1 MTNKEIVARLAEL
14 GEKASVKERKAVLE
28 EKLAKAEAKATM
40 NTQDQETKEEETMKE
55 QETRVQEQNTQEV
68 TSTKSVNKREAQAAE
83 RDAHIDLVVDT
94 IDKALKGNAEADVY
108 PNLGDW
114 IKIKLGGKTVL
125 EARFG
130 KKDLRVQAAEDVAKE
145 AGVTYK
151 LVMSFSKPAT
161 IFLQYDAGGMDQ
173 LEALIGAA
181 DTVAAEKQ
189 AEKAAKEEEK
199 RLAKEAAKAE
209 EKARKAEEKEAA
221 KKAKAEAKKT
231 EEPKA
236 E

>member
-1 MTNKEIVARLAEL
+1 MTSKEIVARLAEL
-14 GEKASVKERKAVLE
+14 GVKASVKERKGVLE
-28 EKLAKAEAKATM
+28 EKLAKATM
-40 NTQDQETKEEETMKE
+40 NTQEKKEEETMKKE
-55 QETRVQEQNTQEV
+55 ETKVQEQNTQEV
-68 TSTKSVNKREAQAAE
+68 TSTKPESKRMMQEAE

-94 IDKALKGNAEADVY
+94 IEQALHGNVEADVY

-114 IKIKLGGKTVL
+114 IKIKLGGKTIL

-145 AGVTYK
+145 AGITYK

-161 IFLQYDAGGMDQ
+161 IFLQYDADGMTQ

-189 AEKAAKEEEK
+189 AEKEAKEMEK
-199 RLAKEAAKAE
+199 MLAKEAAKA
-209 EKARKAEEKEAA
+209 A
-221 KKAKAEAKKT
+221 KKAAKQ
-231 EEPKA
+231 A
-236 E
+236 Q

>member
-14 GEKASVKERKAVLE
+14 GEKASVKERKTVLE
-28 EKLAKAEAKATM
+28 EKLAKATM
-40 NTQDQETKEEETMKE
+40 NTQETKKEENTMK
-55 QETRVQEQNTQEV
+55 QEEAKVQEQNTQEV
-68 TSTKSVNKREAQAAE
+68 TSTKQENKREAQAAE

-94 IDKALKGNAEADVY
+94 IEQALHGNVEADVY

-114 IKIKLGGKTVL
+114 IKIKLGGKTIL

-130 KKDLRVQAAEDVAKE
+130 KKDLRIQAAEDVAKE

-161 IFLQYDAGGMDQ
+161 IFLQYDASGMTQ

-181 DTVAAEKQ
+181 DTVAAEKL

-199 RLAKEAAKAE
+199 
-209 EKARKAEEKEAA
+209 AA
-221 KKAKAEAKKT
+221 KKAAKQ
-231 EEPKA
+231 A
-236 E
+236 Q

>member
-28 EKLAKAEAKATM
+28 EKLAKAETEKNATM
-40 NTQDQETKEEETMKE
+40 NTQEKKEEENMKKE
-55 QETRVQEQNTQEV
+55 ETKVQEQNTQEV

-94 IDKALKGNAEADVY
+94 IDKALNGNAEADVY

-114 IKIKLGGKTVL
+114 IKIKLGGKTIL

-145 AGVTYK
+145 AGITYK

-161 IFLQYDAGGMDQ
+161 IFLQYDADGMTQ

-181 DTVAAEKQ
+181 DTVAAGKQ

-199 RLAKEAAKAE
+199 RLAKEAAKA
-209 EKARKAEEKEAA
+209 A
-221 KKAKAEAKKT
+221 KKAAKQ
-231 EEPKA
+231 A
-236 E
+236 Q

>member
-1 MTNKEIVARLAEL
+1 MTSKEIVARLAEL

-28 EKLAKAEAKATM
+28 EKLAKAEAEKKATM
-40 NTQDQETKEEETMKE
+40 NTQETKEDENMKKEETK
-55 QETRVQEQNTQEV
+55 VQEQNTQEV
-68 TSTKSVNKREAQAAE
+68 TSTKPENKKALQAAE

-94 IDKALKGNAEADVY
+94 IDKALNGNAEADVY

-114 IKIKLGGKTVL
+114 IKIKLGGKTIL

-145 AGVTYK
+145 SGVTYK

-161 IFLQYDAGGMDQ
+161 IFLQYDADGMTQ
-173 LEALIGAA
+173 LEALISAA

-189 AEKAAKEEEK
+189 AEKEAKEMEK
-199 RLAKEAAKAE
+199 MLAKEAAKA
-209 EKARKAEEKEAA
+209 A
-221 KKAKAEAKKT
+221 KKAAKQ
-231 EEPKA
+231 A
-236 E
+236 Q

>member
-1 MTNKEIVARLAEL
+1 MTSKEIVARLAEL
-14 GEKASVKERKAVLE
+14 GEKASVKERKGVLE
-28 EKLAKAEAKATM
+28 EKLAKAEKNATM
-40 NTQDQETKEEETMKE
+40 NTQETKEEDTMKKE
-55 QETRVQEQNTQEV
+55 EAKVQEQEV
-68 TSTKSVNKREAQAAE
+68 TSTKPENKRVMQEAE

-94 IDKALKGNAEADVY
+94 IEQALHGNVEADVY

-114 IKIKLGGKTVL
+114 IKIKLGGKTIL

-161 IFLQYDAGGMDQ
+161 IFLQYDADGMTQ

-189 AEKAAKEEEK
+189 AEKEAKEMEK
-199 RLAKEAAKAE
+199 MLAKEAAKA
-209 EKARKAEEKEAA
+209 A
-221 KKAKAEAKKT
+221 KKAAKAAAKEKK
-231 EEPKA
+231 EDPKA

>member
-28 EKLAKAEAKATM
+28 EKLAKAEKNATM
-40 NTQDQETKEEETMKE
+40 NTQEKKEDENMTKQEEAK
-55 QETRVQEQNTQEV
+55 VLEQNTQEV
-68 TSTKSVNKREAQAAE
+68 TSTKQENKKARQAAE

-94 IDKALKGNAEADVY
+94 IDKALNGNAEADVY

-189 AEKAAKEEEK
+189 AEKEAKEMEK
-199 RLAKEAAKAE
+199 RVAKEAAKA
-209 EKARKAEEKEAA
+209 A
-221 KKAKAEAKKT
+221 KKAAKQ
-231 EEPKA
+231 A
-236 E
+236 Q

>member
-14 GEKASVKERKAVLE
+14 GEKASVKERKSVLE
-28 EKLAKAEAKATM
+28 EKLAKAEAKATQ
-40 NTQDQETKEEETMKE
+40 NTQETKEENTMKKE
-55 QETRVQEQNTQEV
+55 EAKVQEQNTQKV
-68 TSTKSVNKREAQAAE
+68 TSTKQVNKREAQAAE

-94 IDKALKGNAEADVY
+94 IDQALNGNVEADVY

-114 IKIKLGGKTVL
+114 IKIKLGGKTIL

-130 KKDLRVQAAEDVAKE
+130 KQDLRVQAAEDVAKE
-145 AGVTYK
+145 SGVTYK

-161 IFLQYDAGGMDQ
+161 MFLQYDADGMSQ

-189 AEKAAKEEEK
+189 AEKEAKEMEK
-199 RLAKEAAKAE
+199 MLAKEAAKA
-209 EKARKAEEKEAA
+209 A
-221 KKAKAEAKKT
+221 KKAAKAAAKEKK
-231 EEPKA
+231 EDPKA

>member
-28 EKLAKAEAKATM
+28 EKLAKAEKNATM
-40 NTQDQETKEEETMKE
+40 NTQETKEEETMKKD
-55 QETRVQEQNTQEV
+55 QETKVPEQEV
-68 TSTKSVNKREAQAAE
+68 TSTKQENKKALQAAE

-94 IDKALKGNAEADVY
+94 IDKALTGNAEADVY

-161 IFLQYDAGGMDQ
+161 IFLPYDAGGMDQ

-189 AEKAAKEEEK
+189 VEKAAKEEEK
-199 RLAKEAAKAE
+199 RLAKEAAKA
-209 EKARKAEEKEAA
+209 A
-221 KKAKAEAKKT
+221 KKAAKQ
-231 EEPKA
+231 A
-236 E
+236 Q

>member
-28 EKLAKAEAKATM
+28 EKLAKAEKQATM
-40 NTQDQETKEEETMKE
+40 NTQETKEEETMKAE
-55 QETRVQEQNTQEV
+55 NTQETKEEKTMKKEQTA
-68 TSTKSVNKREAQAAE
+68 TSAKQENKKAQQAAE

-94 IDKALKGNAEADVY
+94 IDKALNGNAEADVY

-161 IFLQYDAGGMDQ
+161 MFLQYTADGMNQ

-189 AEKAAKEEEK
+189 VAKEAKEMEK
-199 RLAKEAAKAE
+199 MLAKEAAKA
-209 EKARKAEEKEAA
+209 
-221 KKAKAEAKKT
+221 AKKT
-231 EEPKA
+231 AKQA
-236 E
+236 Q

>member
-28 EKLAKAEAKATM
+28 EKLAKAENNATM
-40 NTQDQETKEEETMKE
+40 NTQEKKEEETMKKDQETKVPE
-55 QETRVQEQNTQEV
+55 QEQSV
-68 TSTKSVNKREAQAAE
+68 TSTKQENKKALQAAE

-94 IDKALKGNAEADVY
+94 IDKALNGNAEADVY

-130 KKDLRVQAAEDVAKE
+130 KKDLRVQAAEEVAKE

-189 AEKAAKEEEK
+189 AEKEAQEMEK
-199 RLAKEAAKAE
+199 RLAKEAAKA
-209 EKARKAEEKEAA
+209 A
-221 KKAKAEAKKT
+221 KKAAKQ
-231 EEPKA
+231 A
-236 E
+236 Q

>member
-28 EKLAKAEAKATM
+28 EKLAKAEKQATM
-40 NTQDQETKEEETMKE
+40 NTQETKEEETMKAE
-55 QETRVQEQNTQEV
+55 NTQETKEEKTMKKEQTA
-68 TSTKSVNKREAQAAE
+68 TSTKQENKKAQQAAE

-94 IDKALKGNAEADVY
+94 IDKALNGNAEADVY

-161 IFLQYDAGGMDQ
+161 MFLQYTADGMNQ

-189 AEKAAKEEEK
+189 VAKEAKEMEK
-199 RLAKEAAKAE
+199 MLAKEAAKA
-209 EKARKAEEKEAA
+209 
-221 KKAKAEAKKT
+221 AKKT
-231 EEPKA
+231 AKQA
-236 E
+236 Q

>member
-14 GEKASVKERKAVLE
+14 GVKASAKERKSVLE
-28 EKLAKAEAKATM
+28 EKLAKATM
-40 NTQDQETKEEETMKE
+40 NTQETKEENTMK
-55 QETRVQEQNTQEV
+55 QEEAKVLEQNTQEV

-83 RDAHIDLVVDT
+83 RDAHIDLVLDT
-94 IDKALKGNAEADVY
+94 VGQALHGNAEADVY

-145 AGVTYK
+145 SGVTYK

-161 IFLQYDAGGMDQ
+161 MFLQYDADGMSQ

-189 AEKAAKEEEK
+189 AEKEAKEMEK
-199 RLAKEAAKAE
+199 MLTKEAAKA
-209 EKARKAEEKEAA
+209 A
-221 KKAKAEAKKT
+221 KKAAKQAEK

>member
-28 EKLAKAEAKATM
+28 EKLAKAEKNATM
-40 NTQDQETKEEETMKE
+40 NPQETKEEETMKAENTQETREEKTMKKE
-55 QETRVQEQNTQEV
+55 QETKVPEQNTQEV
-68 TSTKSVNKREAQAAE
+68 TSTKQENKKAQQAAE

-94 IDKALKGNAEADVY
+94 IDKALNGNVEADVY

-130 KKDLRVQAAEDVAKE
+130 KKGLRVQAAEDVAKE

-161 IFLQYDAGGMDQ
+161 MFLQYTADGMNQ

-189 AEKAAKEEEK
+189 V
-199 RLAKEAAKAE
+199 AKEAAKA
-209 EKARKAEEKEAA
+209 A
-221 KKAKAEAKKT
+221 KKAAKAAAKDPKAEA
-231 EEPKA
+231 E
-236 E
+236 

>member
-14 GEKASVKERKAVLE
+14 GVKASAKERKSVLE
-28 EKLAKAEAKATM
+28 EKLAKATM
-40 NTQDQETKEEETMKE
+40 NTQETKEENTMKK
-55 QETRVQEQNTQEV
+55 EQNTQEV
-68 TSTKSVNKREAQAAE
+68 TSTKQENKREAQAAE

-94 IDKALKGNAEADVY
+94 IEQALNGNAEADVY

-114 IKIKLGGKTVL
+114 IKIKLGGKTIL

-145 AGVTYK
+145 SGVTYK

-161 IFLQYDAGGMDQ
+161 MFLQYDADGMNQ

-189 AEKAAKEEEK
+189 AEKEAKEMEK
-199 RLAKEAAKAE
+199 MLAKEAAKA
-209 EKARKAEEKEAA
+209 A
-221 KKAKAEAKKT
+221 KKAAKAAAKEKKAE
-231 EEPKA
+231 
-236 E
+236 

>member
-14 GEKASVKERKAVLE
+14 GEKANVKERKSILE
-28 EKLAKAEAKATM
+28 EKLAKAEAKATQ
-40 NTQDQETKEEETMKE
+40 NTQETKEENTMKKE
-55 QETRVQEQNTQEV
+55 EAKVQEQNTQEV
-68 TSTKSVNKREAQAAE
+68 TSTKPENKKALQAAE

-94 IDKALKGNAEADVY
+94 IEQALHGNAEADVY

-114 IKIKLGGKTVL
+114 IKIKLGGKTIL

-145 AGVTYK
+145 SGVTYK

-161 IFLQYDAGGMDQ
+161 MFLQYDADGMNQ

-189 AEKAAKEEEK
+189 AEKEAKEMEK
-199 RLAKEAAKAE
+199 MLAKEAAKA
-209 EKARKAEEKEAA
+209 A
-221 KKAKAEAKKT
+221 KKAAKAAAKEKK
-231 EEPKA
+231 EDPKA

>member
-14 GEKASVKERKAVLE
+14 GVKASAKERKSVLE
-28 EKLAKAEAKATM
+28 EKLAKATM
-40 NTQDQETKEEETMKE
+40 NTQETKEENTMKK
-55 QETRVQEQNTQEV
+55 EQNTQEV
-68 TSTKSVNKREAQAAE
+68 TSTKQENKREAQAAE

-94 IDKALKGNAEADVY
+94 IEQALHGNAEADVY

-114 IKIKLGGKTVL
+114 IKIKLGGKTIL

-145 AGVTYK
+145 SGVTYK

-161 IFLQYDAGGMDQ
+161 MFLQYDADGMNQ

-189 AEKAAKEEEK
+189 AEKEAKEMEK
-199 RLAKEAAKAE
+199 MLAKEAAKA
-209 EKARKAEEKEAA
+209 A
-221 KKAKAEAKKT
+221 KKAAKAAAKEKK
-231 EEPKA
+231 EPKA
-236 E
+236 EEAKAE

>member
-14 GEKASVKERKAVLE
+14 GEKASVKERKTVLE

-40 NTQDQETKEEETMKE
+40 NTQEETKEENTMKDQETK
-55 QETRVQEQNTQEV
+55 VQEQNV
-68 TSTKSVNKREAQAAE
+68 TSTKQESKKAQQAAE
-83 RDAHIDLVVDT
+83 RDAHIDMVIDT
-94 IDKALKGNAEADVY
+94 IDKGIAEADVY

-114 IKIKLGGKTVL
+114 IKIKLGSKTVL

-161 IFLQYDAGGMDQ
+161 IFLQYNADGMSQ

-189 AEKAAKEEEK
+189 AEKEAKEMEK
-199 RLAKEAAKAE
+199 MLAKEAAKA
-209 EKARKAEEKEAA
+209 A
-221 KKAKAEAKKT
+221 KKAAKAAANEKKEEPKT
-231 EEPKA
+231 EEAKA